1 MSSTWISEAVVFWRI
16 DSSWFAHW
24 SKLCLGNHSDV
35 TSNWPTRSINTLML
49 FSQQRGRVSISINAI
64 LVHRVNTIVLN
75 KVLRRHAK
83 FKAWN
88 MFTCNLMKGH
98 CGLRQWITRVSQHVW
113 ASSSLHLW
121 GLLQMILDTWFGSE
135 MLKLTRAS
143 MCFLDFTR
151 FACYQLK
158 VICSLLEQC
167 HGQNAQNAFA
177 CGSLRTSLTMCFRFP
192 KVLSFSCTFSVSRFF
207 FFNFSSWHQQFVG
220 LVSIG

>member
-35 TSNWPTRSINTLML
+35 ASNWPTRSINTLML
-49 FSQQRGRVSISINAI
+49 FSQRGRVSISISAI
-64 LVHRVNTIVLN
+64 LVHRMKTILLN

-88 MFTCNLMKGH
+88 MFTSNLTKGH

-121 GLLQMILDTWFGSE
+121 GLLQMILDTGFGSE
-135 MLKLTRAS
+135 ILKLTCAS
-143 MCFLDFTR
+143 MCFLDFMR
-151 FACYQLK
+151 FTSYQVE
-158 VICSLLEQC
+158 VICLLLKQC
-167 HGQNAQNAFA
+167 HGQNGQNAFA

-192 KVLSFSCTFSVSRFF
+192 KVLSFSCTFSVSRILFPL
-207 FFNFSSWHQQFVG
+207 QFQ
-220 LVSIG
+220 LLTSAICRLSIG